1 MRKRTRRRKQDRK
14 GSESLPGI
22 DTTVGKTS
30 KFSRMPP
37 FYYEPPSSD
46 STCLHMH
53 CTREREETHTGGG
66 REAHTGERGES
77 HSRQRHHQRMTHTQ
91 QTETHPADGAP
102 KRQRK
107 MQIQK
112 GRTYHREGDLLGG
125 GRLVDLPRES
135 AGVDCL
141 WRDSVLATRNREPSQ
156 LSVGLE
162 FFHAFC

>member
-77 HSRQRHHQRMTHTQ
+77 HSRQRHHQRMTHT
-91 QTETHPADGAP
+91 HS
-102 KRQRK
+102 RQRHTQQ
-107 MQIQK
+107 MAHPRDR
-112 GRTYHREGDLLGG
+112 GRCKYRKAGRIIEKETCWGVGG
-125 GRLVDLPRES
+125 WLTCPGKAQEL
-135 AGVDCL
+135 
-141 WRDSVLATRNREPSQ
+141 T
-156 LSVGLE
+156 
-162 FFHAFC
+162 AFGEILC